1 MLLLYIN
8 HSEFYSYNSFIY
20 LLHTTFCLVLIYDI
34 YLLNLLCYYFYY
46 YKIMIQTHNTHKQ
59 VRTHSLA
66 RSKRKYIYF
75 FYILVSYIDINI
87 SNHCAHIPLSLSIT
101 IACARRVCES
111 SDFPQGLILQY
122 NYLSTNSPT
131 YKHTNTHTDIDIYTH
146 THYIP

>member
-75 FYILVSYIDINI
+75 FIYLYRILI
-87 SNHCAHIPLSLSIT
+87 SISQTTVHTFHSLSIT

>member
-75 FYILVSYIDINI
+75 FLYTCIVYWYQYLK
-87 SNHCAHIPLSLSIT
+87 PLCTHSTLSIT